1 VTAESD
7 VPCLTWTGLAALG
20 WDWSGPFS
28 IELDGEPLHAET
40 ILRHLPGRRVAVRA
54 RWRGE
59 TVFAKLFFA
68 GHGDEARRESA
79 CQRALVDAGVPTP
92 AIRFEAAYCDGVV
105 LVSDW
110 ITGRSGQAALRG
122 DGLVL
127 ADQLLDCLFRLYA
140 AGQRQLDL
148 HLDNFLYDGS
158 RFFVIDAGAVAP
170 LPGGLRYEPAILDN
184 LALFCAQAPLD
195 LRDRLQEQVAVRL
208 RQEGL
213 RSEPLAAMV
222 RRRSDRRLRSA
233 MKKWRRESSAI
244 GVWHE
249 QQEQWLYRRSLNR
262 EDFEALS
269 AWLRDPE
276 SLALIKAGSRVS
288 VYGND
293 QWIVKHYRESG
304 PKTRLRRALFKTRA
318 DISWVMGWTW
328 ALLGVPTPRPAMLRR
343 CADGEAVIAFPR
355 LEGTLALSTLM
366 EEQRERARRVA
377 PHVELWLK
385 RLGETGFW
393 HGDAKAQNILVDGQ
407 DRVHFIDLDGAGFS
421 RSMWRRSLS
430 GKRDRRRFQ
439 LNWEQF
445 SDLMSG
451 PPRPPE

>member
-1 VTAESD
+1 MTTEPADTA
-7 VPCLTWTGLAALG
+7 LTWEQLAAL
-20 WDWSGPFS
+20 DWTRSGGFTLD
-28 IELDGEPLHAET
+28 IDGEPLRAEAV
-40 ILRHLPGRRVAVRA
+40 LRHLPGRRIAVRA
-54 RWRGE
+54 RWRGA

-68 GHGDEARRESA
+68 GHAEEAARELA
-79 CQRALVDAGVPTP
+79 RHGALVDAGVPTP
-92 AIRFEAAYCDGVV
+92 GLIFENVRNTAGGRGA
-105 LVSDW
+105 LMIQEWVS
-110 ITGRSGQAALRG
+110 GRSGQATLRG
-122 DGLVL
+122 ERGLAL
-127 ADQLLDCLFRLYA
+127 AGDLLDSLFLLYR
-140 AGQRQLDL
+140 AGLRQLDL
-148 HLDNFLYDGS
+148 HLDNFLFDGE
-158 RFFVIDAGAVAP
+158 RFLVIDPGEVVP

-213 RSEPLAAMV
+213 RSERLAAMV

-244 GVWHE
+244 GVWQEH
-249 QQEQWLYRRSLNR
+249 QEQWLYRRSLGR
-262 EDFEALS
+262 EDFDALS
-269 AWLRDPE
+269 GWLRDPR
-276 SLALIKAGSRVS
+276 SLALIKEGSRVS

-304 PKTRLRRALFKTRA
+304 LKTRLRRALFQTRA

-343 CADGEAVIAFPR
+343 CPDGEALIAFPR
-355 LEGTLALSTLM
+355 LEGTQALSTLM

-377 PHVELWLK
+377 PTVELWLR

-393 HGDAKAQNILVDGQ
+393 HGDAKAQNILVDDQ

-421 RSMWRRSLS
+421 GVS
-430 GKRDRRRFQ
+430 RRRARQQARDLKRFKRNWIQFQ
-439 LNWEQF
+439 EK
-445 SDLMSG
+445 
-451 PPRPPE
+451 PPVR

>member
-1 VTAESD
+1 MTTSAAD
-7 VPCLTWTGLAALG
+7 TPLTWPQLAAL
-20 WDWSGPFS
+20 DWARSGGFTLD
-28 IELDGEPLHAET
+28 IDGEPLRAEAV
-40 ILRHLPGRRVAVRA
+40 LRHLPGRRIAVRA
-54 RWRGE
+54 RWRGA

-68 GHGDEARRESA
+68 GHADEAARELA
-79 CQRALVDAGVPTP
+79 RHGALVEAGVPTP
-92 AIRFEAAYCDGVV
+92 GLIFETVGNQGPERGAV
-105 LVSDW
+105 LIQEWV
-110 ITGRSGQAALRG
+110 GGQSGQATLRG
-122 DGLVL
+122 EQGLAL
-127 ADQLLDCLFRLYA
+127 AGDLLDSLFLLYR
-140 AGQRQLDL
+140 AGLRQLDL
-148 HLDNFLYDGS
+148 HLDNFLFDGE
-158 RFFVIDAGAVAP
+158 RFLVIDAGEVVP

-276 SLALIKAGSRVS
+276 SLALIK
-288 VYGND
+288 
-293 QWIVKHYRESG
+293 
-304 PKTRLRRALFKTRA
+304 TRA

-355 LEGTLALSTLM
+355 LEGTVALSTLM

-421 RSMWRRSLS
+421 
-430 GKRDRRRFQ
+430 GVRRRRARKQARDLKRFKR
-439 LNWEQF
+439 NWAQF
-445 SDLMSG
+445 EEK
-451 PPRPPE
+451 PPAR